1 LVSKFFFAVNR
12 HPQALGEYMRVLV
25 IYCQS
30 VETSYNAAR
39 RSKILAE
46 LKILGH
52 EIDDCDL
59 FVENKFA

>member
-1 LVSKFFFAVNR
+1 
-12 HPQALGEYMRVLV
+12 MRVLV